1 MPEVA
6 EKDRIM
12 EMVRKELE
20 KDPGIENKELYAKA
34 SDIDESVEDLTLRQ
48 FHARYPLQVK
58 RQMAQDSG
66 GAKKKKKKKKSKK
79 KGGTSR
85 KTATSGGRG
94 GGSGGVDRE
103 RIRSTLLR
111 FARDVSAA
119 EGKAEMIDLLSSVDD
134 YVDDIAGAVSGG

>member
-12 EMVRKELE
+12 DMVRKELE

-66 GAKKKKKKKKSKK
+66 GAKKKKKRKKKS
-79 KGGTSR
+79 GTSR
-85 KTATSGGRG
+85 KGATSGGRG
-94 GGSGGVDRE
+94 DGSGGVDRE

-134 YVDDIAGAVSGG
+134 YVDDIAGAVGTG